1 MTKIFFTIIS
11 FSLGSIINCRAQNNN
26 QLNFYVENALRNS
39 PLLKDYQNQVQSSVY
54 DSLLIRASY
63 KPHITANSYNL
74 YAPVIKGIGYDK
86 AITNGAN
93 FSTLAGVNKQLPNK
107 KVLSAQFQNIQI
119 QNQIISNTSAIS
131 EQDLKKMIIA
141 QYITAYGDLQ
151 QLNFNREINDLLSK
165 EETILKKLTQKN
177 VYKEVDYLAF
187 LVTLQQQSLFIK
199 QLTIQF
205 QNDYATLNY
214 LSGITDTAFA
224 LLQEPGIILNPLP
237 AVEQSVFFKKYKI
250 DSLKLNNDKALIDAA
265 YEPKINLFADGGY
278 NSSLA
283 YQAHKNFG
291 TSFGVSASIPIYD
304 GKQKKMQYS
313 KISIAEKTRAD
324 YKDFFLRQYS
334 QQIAQLMQQLA
345 ATDELI
351 TAINSQV
358 KYSDAL
364 IVVNGKL
371 LQAGE
376 LRVTDYVLAIN
387 NYLNAKNQ
395 LTQNT
400 INRLQIINQVNYWN
414 R

>member
-1 MTKIFFTIIS
+1 MTKSIFNIVS
-11 FSLGSIINCRAQNNN
+11 FVLLSIHCYAQNNN
-26 QLNFYVENALRNS
+26 QLDFYVENALRNS
-39 PLLKDYQNQVQSSVY
+39 PLLRDYQNQIQSALY
-54 DSLLIRASY
+54 DSLLIRATY
-63 KPHITANSYNL
+63 KPQVTGNSYNS
-74 YAPVIKGIGYDK
+74 YAPVIKGVGYDN

-93 FSTLAGVNKQLPNK
+93 FSTLVGVNKQLPNK
-107 KVLSAQFQNIQI
+107 KVLNAQFQNIQI
-119 QNQIISNTSAIS
+119 QNQILHNASAIS
-131 EQDLKKMIIA
+131 EQDLKKTIIA

-151 QLNFNREINDLLSK
+151 QLNFNREINTLLSK
-165 EETILKKLTQKN
+165 EETILKKLTEKN

-199 QLTIQF
+199 QLNIQY

-214 LSGITDTAFA
+214 LSGITDTAFVI
-224 LLQEPGIILNPLP
+224 LQDPGINLKQQPEIT
-237 AVEQSVFFKKYKI
+237 QSVFFKKYEI

-265 YEPKINLFADGGY
+265 YQPAINLFADGGY

-283 YQAHKNFG
+283 YQAYRNFG

-304 GKQKKMQYS
+304 GKQRKLQYS
-313 KISIAEKTRAD
+313 KISIAEKTRAN
-324 YKDFFLRQYS
+324 YKDFFSRQYS

-351 TAINSQV
+351 SAINNQLR
-358 KYSDAL
+358 YSDAL
-364 IVVNGKL
+364 VIADGKL

-376 LRVTDYVLAIN
+376 LRVVDYVIAIN

-395 LTQNT
+395 LTQNM